1 MGYIESNLLS
11 DENIV
16 YKAKL
21 HSIILWK
28 ACALIFLGI
37 VFLIIQPIVAAIVI
51 AARDIGLVVGNQS
64 GQFCL
69 SIANANLKRGQDVT
83 LVWLPIAEEKQV
95 PELRSATVQKALM
108 NPCDLINSIPGD
120 VAYVVDG
127 GELETSKVYIA
138 IVEKSANSRIIHGR
152 GEVKVESL
160 GDVTFRSCSSI
171 EGLHFTAWSGGGR
184 NEKKIWH
191 RYFYLGYD
199 VEPTCKDPS
208 FKD

>member
-108 NPCDLINSIPGD
+108 NP
-120 VAYVVDG
+120 
-127 GELETSKVYIA
+127 A
-138 IVEKSANSRIIHGR
+138 ISSTAFLAMWHMLWMAANSKRA
-152 GEVKVESL
+152 K
-160 GDVTFRSCSSI
+160 SI
-171 EGLHFTAWSGGGR
+171 SPSWKSPPTRASFTEEAKS
-184 NEKKIWH
+184 K
-191 RYFYLGYD
+191 
-199 VEPTCKDPS
+199 
-208 FKD
+208 